1 MNNCPSNTI
10 LYAVVAVI
18 GLFAFYIVG
27 NLLLKARRE
36 VREEAFNLPQLPG
49 QVFQVRLDQLQVALK
64 QFE

>member
-1 MNNCPSNTI
+1 MNKRPSNTI

-36 VREEAFNLPQLPG
+36 VREEAFNLPYPSV
-49 QVFQVRLDQLQVALK
+49 QVSQVQVS
-64 QFE
+64 QVQMD